1 MTPSI
6 LLLKADSHQVNF
18 ESGLIAG
25 IARDQIAAVPYAVT
39 KHTVL
44 KMC

>member
-1 MTPSI
+1 MTPRI
-6 LLLKADSHQVNF
+6 LLLKADSHQINF
-18 ESGLIAG
+18 KIGPIAG